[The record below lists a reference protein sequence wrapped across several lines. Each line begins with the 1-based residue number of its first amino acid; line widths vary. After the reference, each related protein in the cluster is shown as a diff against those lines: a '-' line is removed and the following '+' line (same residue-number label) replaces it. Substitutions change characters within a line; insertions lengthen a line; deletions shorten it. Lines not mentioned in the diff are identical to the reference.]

1 MTKKKQYLESGNTSV
16 IDYPPTHIVPSKNRI
31 NQVLHLMDKEDIF
44 EYKSIF
50 MERNWNIN
58 LK

>member
-1 MTKKKQYLESGNTSV
+1 MTKKKQYSESGNTSV
-16 IDYPPTHIVPSKNRI
+16 IDCPPIQFVPSKNRI

-50 MERNWNIN
+50 MERNWNTN

>member
-1 MTKKKQYLESGNTSV
+1 MTKKKEYSESGNTSV
-16 IDYPPTHIVPSKNRI
+16 IDLPPIQIVPTKNRI

-50 MERNWNIN
+50 MERNWNTN